1 MEHQIILLQENTIVR
16 DKHNFDHIFKPEMI
30 WEMIDALLV
39 SKWIEIKI
47 KLKRVLDTGR
57 CLYAAMRC
65 PYSVRNG
72 GPSDFGM
79 ADHRN
84 GEPESISPFP
94 PPSAFSVRKNF
105 FGSSW
110 SDSHSLNLPVSDA

>member
-1 MEHQIILLQENTIVR
+1 MGN
-16 DKHNFDHIFKPEMI
+16 
-30 WEMIDALLV
+30 DALLV

-79 ADHRN
+79 ADLRN
-84 GEPESISPFP
+84 GAPESISPFP
-94 PPSAFSVRKNF
+94 PALSVSGRIF
-105 FGSSW
+105 LAAAGQT
-110 SDSHSLNLPVSDA
+110 HTALTYR